1 MKAENLSLGLDPKTH
16 QTEPR
21 LHIMEAG
28 FKPRLEILEPYLQ
41 RYGEFL
47 QYAMAQAGFR
57 ESYGGPFPEGPW
69 WLAVSKF
76 ASLEDMERFHL
87 DQTHLKV
94 QDEARDKWWT
104 AYYIRKGRLLV
115 AGESASGQILC
126 ETAILRDRNFS
137 KSESREVEDILT
149 SLSEMGIVP
158 YQTLV
163 GETVARPYLLGELA
177 GNTPT
182 RQNFRYSL
190 LSYWSSTTL
199 CDCWIDS
206 RVYREL
212 GSFGTLVSNSYQI
225 IPERRPR
232 MMLRP
237 DRMQREWVAPT

>member
-1 MKAENLSLGLDPKTH
+1 MKAENSSLELDREPKPA
-16 QTEPR
+16 QPR
-21 LHIMEAG
+21 LHIMEGG

-47 QYAMAQAGFR
+47 QFAMVQAGFR
-57 ESYGGPFPEGPW
+57 ESYGGPFPNSPW

-87 DQTHLKV
+87 NATHVKV

-104 AYYIRKGRLLV
+104 AYYIRKGRLLG

-126 ETAILRDRNFS
+126 ETAILRDSNFS
-137 KSESREVEDILT
+137 KSESDEVENILT

-158 YQTLV
+158 YQTLA
-163 GETVARPYLLGELA
+163 GETIARPYLLGELA

-182 RQNFRYSL
+182 RENFRYIL
-190 LSYWSSTTL
+190 LSYWPSTAV
-199 CDCWIDS
+199 CDRWVDS
-206 RVYREL
+206 RAYREL
-212 GSFGTLVSNSYQI
+212 GSFGALVSNSYQI

-237 DRMQREWVAPT
+237 DRMQREWVTST